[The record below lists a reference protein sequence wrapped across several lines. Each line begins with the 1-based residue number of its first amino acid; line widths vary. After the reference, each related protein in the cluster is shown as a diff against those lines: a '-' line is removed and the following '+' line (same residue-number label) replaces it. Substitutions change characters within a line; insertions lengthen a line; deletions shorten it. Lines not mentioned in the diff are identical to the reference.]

1 WSWASLFFDFDNDG
15 MKDLFVTN
23 GIPARMN
30 DIDYVNFRANN
41 ENHRWK
47 TQGNRME
54 PEDLEIVKMIPEI
67 RLPNRFFLNSGDLR
81 FKDVTSEIKNN
92 PRTFSNGAAYVDI
105 DGDGDLDVVTNN
117 INDEAT
123 IYKNLASDR
132 KEPSK
137 NFIALKLIGPP
148 KNRDAIG
155 ARAIVY
161 RDS

>member
-1 WSWASLFFDFDNDG
+1 EDEYSAFNFKLTYGYQIQFARNNLQLNNGNNTFSEIGMYAGVHATDWSWASLFFDFDNDG

-105 DGDGDLDVVTNN
+105 DGD
-117 INDEAT
+117 
-123 IYKNLASDR
+123 
-132 KEPSK
+132 
-137 NFIALKLIGPP
+137 
-148 KNRDAIG
+148 
-155 ARAIVY
+155 
-161 RDS
+161 